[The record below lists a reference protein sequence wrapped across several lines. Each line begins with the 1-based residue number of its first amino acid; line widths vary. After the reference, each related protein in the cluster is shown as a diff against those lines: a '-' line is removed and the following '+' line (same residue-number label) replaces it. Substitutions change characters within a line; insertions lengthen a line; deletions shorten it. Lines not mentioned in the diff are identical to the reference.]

1 MLMLTRDLLKRL
13 DKDSVTFLNH
23 DPSPGSIRQRFR
35 VRGKDEISL
44 NRAEAIE
51 EAMRAIEKVN

>member
-1 MLMLTRDLLKRL
+1 
-13 DKDSVTFLNH
+13 
-23 DPSPGSIRQRFR
+23 
-35 VRGKDEISL
+35 L